1 MRCYCCS
8 GLEYDICCQ
17 PFIQRLKNPPTAES
31 LMRSRYTAFCLLDHA
46 YLNLTVC
53 GPAKRYISD
62 TVRPCHWVKL
72 DILNTVKGSEKD
84 RSGSVQFNAFF
95 KENNQRFCLTET
107 SQFKKIDGLWFYVD
121 GISNVESIA
130 AN

>member
-1 MRCYCCS
+1 MHCYCCS

-17 PFIQRLKNPPTAES
+17 PFIQGLKKPPTAKS
-31 LMRSRYTAFCLLDHA
+31 LMRSRYTAFCVLDHA
-46 YLNLTVC
+46 YLSRTVC

-84 RSGSVQFNAFF
+84 RSGTVKFNAFF
-95 KENNQRFCLTET
+95 KENDQRFCLTET

-121 GISNVESIA
+121 GISHVESIA
-130 AN
+130 AD